1 MHSGSCIAPSTP
13 AFSVSIGIA
22 ALVLEGRSG
31 TNDEEP
37 RDASGSQQQLSST
50 STASLW
56 AKSDSVQ
63 NIHRLKQK
71 LRQLRSAPS
80 TSKDSAEYS
89 QATGTMLTSATED
102 FDSDN
107 DLEPIVKAT
116 ATSSSASS
124 SASSGDTASLLDS
137 LQNLASTCLK
147 STKPR
152 SLKAIGLFKSDLD
165 TSFSSLRA
173 RSSSTSSVMSKEM
186 MTKKCSSST
195 IVKKSSTSCGFHC
208 EQFLKKIGVIKQSQD
223 NDTEHYCSDL
233 AESCCRWQMQY
244 KQMAAILSRG
254 NGICI
259 EVYLGPEMQP
269 LLLEQWIIQKIDKP
283 VEPAMTLPSLCTAIR
298 SQLHFSQITAWT
310 DLLSSGEEMRDN
322 PRISFGQSL
331 APRLD
336 IFYRVKSYDA
346 VSHFDNP
353 PLVHNFPNVRLDDGV
368 AVQVCLKSLP
378 RMDGIPKLNEEQA
391 GAVSEE
397 REMISVPC
405 CMEKG
410 KHRCTFD
417 EESPTEIMSS
427 MDILPSVLHR
437 EKQLQKYKKRLMRR
451 DKKKMKHGA
460 DEEMFGKWMNAAGG
474 FSGQEDEEVAAVVAA
489 PCMPKEM
496 EARRNCAGDT
506 CNAHNGPGDK
516 MVPKPPIN
524 DLRPPLYFA
533 SQGIGS
539 CLDSRSSIPPQARS
553 ANQMTQGTQTATM
566 VHDSITVSTQTDLM
580 DCFPQCDF
588 CNNEMQYI
596 CWNCD
601 NNIIVNLAKDETP
614 CKKVAPLNKADMLLQ
629 AMQRTALAKSR
640 SHDHTCDRGS
650 CDSANGDL
658 DCRLCKRQKIKHSYA
673 TEATDVRR
681 ELSQFDEMSLDVV
694 AKSVKE
700 FSVEDQYR
708 TPPPQP
714 SGTTATIATAQTPQ
728 RGAPTSDG
736 FMATNGVMNTVRS
749 SLSRVRNLPK
759 INLSSVFSDERRG
772 HEHKSSPI
780 PIRNIFNFDVV
791 APERD
796 DSVVP
801 VQKSNSAPTFNG
813 NSQTLSPRF
822 IKSAAIY
829 KRRSRH
835 LSDRSSERSSIGSD
849 EQISDDDLTI
859 DSPMTSPIKL
869 SSSST
874 WKLPFGRRGLLG
886 SLEESLLQRR
896 IVPKFQVPGFRI
908 LLGASGSFCPTQL
921 TIPAK
926 TFFYEISGETI
937 STPYVCEVRLS
948 RKGYSIPRSG
958 TIQVTLLNPLG
969 TVVRMFVVS
978 YDFREMPN
986 MATTFIRQRVLAF
999 DEDLNPGREV
1009 ANLTTLEQMKLLRY
1023 VIHLKFQTSRSGRL
1037 SLHSDIKMLIS
1048 RRTDCDTAAAHA
1060 KDALESPNE
1069 LKTLT
1074 IQPDNP
1080 RYSLRIDKY

>member
-1 MHSGSCIAPSTP
+1 MHSGTCIAPTNP

-22 ALVLEGRSG
+22 SLVLEGRSVV
-31 TNDEEP
+31 NDEDS
-37 RDASGSQQQLSST
+37 RDAAASQQQLASSAA
-50 STASLW
+50 ASSW

-80 TSKDSAEYS
+80 TSKDSAEFY
-89 QATGTMLTSATED
+89 QTTAAAAAAAMMTSAPD
-102 FDSDN
+102 DVDSDN
-107 DLEPIVKAT
+107 DLDVPMMKS

-124 SASSGDTASLLDS
+124 SGGSSGDTASLLDS

-147 STKPR
+147 SKPR
-152 SLKAIGLFKSDLD
+152 SLKAMGLFKTVDLD
-165 TSFSSLRA
+165 TSLSTLLA
-173 RSSSTSSVMSKEM
+173 RSASTSSVMSKEM
-186 MTKKCSSST
+186 LKGRSN
-195 IVKKSSTSCGFHC
+195 STSRRSSIKCGFHC
-208 EQFLKKIGVIKQSQD
+208 EQFLKKIGVIKQGQD
-223 NDTEHYCSDL
+223 NDAEHHCSDL

-259 EVYLGPEMQP
+259 EVYLGPETQP

-283 VEPAMTLPSLCTAIR
+283 VEPGMTLPSLCTAIR

-310 DLLSSGEEMRDN
+310 DLLSSGVELRDN
-322 PRISFGQSL
+322 PRITFGQSL
-331 APRLD
+331 GPRLD
-336 IFYRVKSYDA
+336 IYYRVKSYDT
-346 VSHFDNP
+346 VSNFENQ
-353 PLVHNFPNVRLDDGV
+353 PLIHTFPNVKLDDGV

-378 RMDGIPKLNEEQA
+378 RLEMIPKLNEERVL
-391 GAVSEE
+391 AVSEE

-417 EESPTEIMSS
+417 EESPTEMMSS
-427 MDILPSVLHR
+427 MNILPSVLHR

-451 DKKKMKHGA
+451 DKKKMRQSG
-460 DEEMFGKWMNAAGG
+460 EEDRWMQ
-474 FSGQEDEEVAAVVAA
+474 SEEDVAVAAEVEA
-489 PCMPKEM
+489 PRQMMMTATTTRVE
-496 EARRNCAGDT
+496 ERRQYVGE
-506 CNAHNGPGDK
+506 K
-516 MVPKPPIN
+516 MPKPPIN
-524 DLRPPLYFA
+524 DLRPPLYFT
-533 SQGIGS
+533 SP
-539 CLDSRSSIPPQARS
+539 CLEPIAPPAPPPRS
-553 ANQMTQGTQTATM
+553 ATQATQTVTM
-566 VHDSITVSTQTDLM
+566 VHDTITVSTQTDLM
-580 DCFPQCDF
+580 DCFPQCDL

-601 NNIIVNLAKDETP
+601 NNIIVNLASEA
-614 CKKVAPLNKADMLLQ
+614 KVPPLNKADLLLQ
-629 AMQRTALAKSR
+629 AMQRTALAKCR
-640 SHDHTCDRGS
+640 TPEHTCDRGS

-658 DCRLCKRQKIKHSYA
+658 DCRLCKRQKIQHIYGG
-673 TEATDVRR
+673 ERPTDVA
-681 ELSQFDEMSLDVV
+681 LSQFDEMSLDVADDEAGGV
-694 AKSVKE
+694 AE
-700 FSVEDQYR
+700 FRAEDQYR
-708 TPPPQP
+708 TPQSNGTAAAALHVNTTPHRVPPAETL
-714 SGTTATIATAQTPQ
+714 TT
-728 RGAPTSDG
+728 G
-736 FMATNGVMNTVRS
+736 GVMNTVKS

-759 INLSSVFSDERRG
+759 INLSSVFGEAASLRAPTMTTQ
-772 HEHKSSPI
+772 EHKSSPI
-780 PIRNIFNFDVV
+780 PIRNIFNFDMTPNVG
-791 APERD
+791 
-796 DSVVP
+796 SVVP

-813 NSQTLSPRF
+813 SHTLSPRF

-849 EQISDDDLTI
+849 EQISDDDLTL

-869 SSSST
+869 STSST

-926 TFFYEISGETI
+926 TYFYEMAGQTI
-937 STPYVCEVRLS
+937 STPYVSEVRLS

-969 TVVRMFVVS
+969 TVVRMFVVA
-978 YDFREMPN
+978 YDFRDMPN

-1009 ANLTTLEQMKLLRY
+1009 AQLTTCEQMKLLRY

-1069 LKTLT
+1069 LKILT

-1080 RYSLRIDKY
+1080 RFSLRVDKN